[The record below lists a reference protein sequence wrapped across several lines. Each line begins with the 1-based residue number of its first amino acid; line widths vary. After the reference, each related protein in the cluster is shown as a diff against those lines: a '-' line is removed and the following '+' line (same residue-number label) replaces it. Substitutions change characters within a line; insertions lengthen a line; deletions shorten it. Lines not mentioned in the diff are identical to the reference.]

1 VDIKENQKIIHT
13 MSYGFKSFTF
23 KYDKRLNRPHTKIR
37 TNKFNKAENRH
48 GLTFCRILKN
58 N

>member
-1 VDIKENQKIIHT
+1 

-23 KYDKRLNRPHTKIR
+23 KYDKRLNRPHPTKIR